1 MNNPV
6 LVHNLL
12 RDLAGDFDH
21 PALLWQLAVLFFSIA
36 TGWLL
41 SRLIRSRMPEA
52 EGALKLGL
60 GGINRVVFPLVALFL
75 VLIAK
80 AILRHWFD
88 GHVTLLNIAVPLLGS
103 LALIRL
109 AVYLLRHAFAP
120 SGWLHTSERFITW
133 TVWAGLTLHLTG
145 FLPGILD
152 VLDDFAFH
160 LGKQRISL
168 LMILAGGISVLATV
182 LIALWLGRALEERLM
197 RADTFDMNLRV
208 VLIKLSRAILI
219 LIAVLVALPAVG
231 IDLTV
236 LSVFGGALGVGL
248 GFGLQKIAS
257 NYVSGFIILL
267 DHSIHLGD
275 ILTVDN
281 RQGSVFRL
289 TGRYMVLKSL
299 DGTEAIIP
307 NEALITST
315 VVNHSYTNREMR
327 VSIGVQVAYGSD
339 VERVMALMIEAAL
352 QQPRVLAEPPPK
364 VYLKNFGD
372 NGIDMELGV
381 WINDPEEGQ
390 LNLKSDLNLAIWRV
404 FRREGIEIPFPQREV
419 RIVKKTKTVLN
430 V

>member
-1 MNNPV
+1 MENTP
-6 LVHNLL
+6 LLPTLL
-12 RDLAGDFDH
+12 RDLADDLGH
-21 PALLWQLAVLFFSIA
+21 PALLWQLAALGLSI
-36 TGWLL
+36 TGGWLL
-41 SRLIRSRMPEA
+41 GRLIRSRLPEA

-60 GGINRVVFPLVALFL
+60 GGVSRLVFPLAALFL
-75 VLIAK
+75 VLIGK
-80 AILRHWFD
+80 AVLRHWFG
-88 GHVTLLNIAVPLLGS
+88 GHVNLLNIAAPLLGA

-120 SGWLHTSERFITW
+120 SGWLHTSERLITW
-133 TVWAGLTLHLTG
+133 TIWAGLALHLSG
-145 FLPGILD
+145 FLPEIID
-152 VLDDFAFH
+152 VLDEFSFH
-160 LGKQRISL
+160 LGKQRVSL
-168 LMILAGGISVLATV
+168 LMILAAIVSVLVTLV
-182 LIALWLGRALEERLM
+182 IALWLGRALEARLM
-197 RADTFDMNLRV
+197 RTENLDMNLRV
-208 VLIKLSRAILI
+208 VLAKLGRAALILLAILI
-219 LIAVLVALPAVG
+219 ALPAVG

-267 DHSIHLGD
+267 DQSVHLGD

-289 TGRYMVLKSL
+289 TGRYLVLRSL

-315 VVNHSYTNREMR
+315 VINHSYTNREMR
-327 VSIGVQVAYGSD
+327 VSISIQVAYGSD
-339 VERVMALMIEAAL
+339 VEKVMTLMIDAAR
-352 QQPRVLAEPPPK
+352 QQPRVLAEPQPK

-390 LNLKSDLNLAIWRV
+390 LNLKSDLNLAIWRI
-404 FRREGIEIPFPQREV
+404 FRREGIEIPYPQREV
-419 RIVKKTKTVLN
+419 RIIGDAPAVS
-430 V
+430 

>member
-1 MNNPV
+1 MNSPA
-6 LVHNLL
+6 LIHNLL
-12 RDLAGDFDH
+12 RDLAGDLDH
-21 PALLWQLAVLFFSIA
+21 PALLWQLAVLVFSVL

-52 EGALKLGL
+52 EGALKVGL
-60 GGINRVVFPLVALFL
+60 GGINRVVFPLATLFL
-75 VLIAK
+75 VLIGK

-88 GHVTLLNIAVPLLGS
+88 GHVTLLNIVVPLLGS

-182 LIALWLGRALEERLM
+182 LIALWLGRALETRLM

-208 VLIKLSRAILI
+208 VLIKLSRAVLI
-219 LIAVLVALPAVG
+219 LIAVLVALPTVG

-307 NEALITST
+307 NETLITST

-339 VERVMALMIEAAL
+339 VEKVMALMIEAARE
-352 QQPRVLAEPPPK
+352 QSRVLAEPPPK

-404 FRREGIEIPFPQREV
+404 FCREGIEIPFPQREV
-419 RIVKKTKTVLN
+419 RIIHPQPPSP
-430 V
+430 